1 MRKKIAKSDNVEDL
15 KNSLQEAEIIRSCA
29 RIALQNPSLDPELR
43 GDYEIACMSL
53 NAQIRELKM
62 RMDKAQKGNAFPRS

>member
-43 GDYEIACMSL
+43 DDYEIACMSL

-62 RMDKAQKGNAFPRS
+62 RMNNAARRMHALK

>member
-1 MRKKIAKSDNVEDL
+1 MPKKIARSSNVEDL
-15 KNSLQEAEIIRSCA
+15 KNSLQEAEIIRTCA

-62 RMDKAQKGNAFPRS
+62 RMDNAQRRMHSPK